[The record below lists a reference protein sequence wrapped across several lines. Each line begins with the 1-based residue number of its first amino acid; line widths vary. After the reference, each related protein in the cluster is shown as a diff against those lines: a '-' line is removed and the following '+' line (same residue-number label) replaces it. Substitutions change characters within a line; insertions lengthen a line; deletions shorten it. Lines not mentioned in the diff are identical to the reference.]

1 MKRGLVFVIDD
12 IQHFFLHSLVNILVA
27 GLIHGLVRMKAR
39 QLYGLLYPQPVKFY
53 PDIFPWKLPIR
64 NISADLI
71 GEEKEPLS
79 AFDLITDRFS
89 LFIFC
94 IQPSRARKAQVEE
107 IMISGGRTEG
117 MGGIALFPAKLV

>member
-1 MKRGLVFVIDD
+1 MPDQMKRGLVFVIDD

-39 QLYGLLYPQPVKFY
+39 QLYGLLCPQPVKFY

-79 AFDLITDRFS
+79 ALDLITD
-89 LFIFC
+89 
-94 IQPSRARKAQVEE
+94 
-107 IMISGGRTEG
+107 
-117 MGGIALFPAKLV
+117 